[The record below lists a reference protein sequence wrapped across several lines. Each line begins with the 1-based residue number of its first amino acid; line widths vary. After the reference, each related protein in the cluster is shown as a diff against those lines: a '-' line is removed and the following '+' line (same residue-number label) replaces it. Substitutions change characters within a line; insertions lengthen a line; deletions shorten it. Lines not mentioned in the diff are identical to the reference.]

1 MILTFQ
7 GQIRTTILLLL
18 FGSCSGCTRAD
29 QKLEDPLLENLHI
42 IDWHVHIAGLGYG
55 GSGAFIN
62 DEMRNNFRFGFFLKW
77 MNVTEEELQKEG
89 DQVVFKKLS
98 QNLSESR
105 YVDQAIVL
113 AIDGIIDRK
122 TGQLDRAKTQFY
134 VPNSHVYRETAKY
147 DNLLFG
153 ASINPWR
160 KDSLALLEQV
170 AGQGAVLVKWI
181 PSIMEIDPSDE
192 AIIPFYRKM
201 AALGLPLL
209 THTGREKSF
218 AHARDE
224 LADPKKL
231 SLPLEQGVTV
241 IAAHISTTGVSE
253 GERNFERI
261 LPMFRK
267 YPNLYTDIS
276 SLTQIN
282 KTGFLARALKVPGV
296 TERMIYGTDWPLQ
309 YFPVVSAWYHVNHIG
324 IKKAWQVGGYNNS
337 WDRDVKLK
345 QAFGIPDNVFTRSVG
360 PLKQP

>member
-1 MILTFQ
+1 MISTRQ
-7 GQIRTTILLLL
+7 RQIYKTVLLLL
-18 FGSCSGCTRAD
+18 FSSYSGLVRAD
-29 QKLEDPLLENLHI
+29 QTLEDLLLENLHI
-42 IDWHVHIAGLGYG
+42 IDWHTHIAGLGYG

-62 DEMRNNFRFGFFLKW
+62 DEMRNNFRFKYFLKW
-77 MNVTEEELQKEG
+77 MDVSEDELQKEG
-89 DQVVFKKLS
+89 DQVVVKKLS
-98 QNLSESR
+98 QKLSASR
-105 YVDQAIVL
+105 FVDQAIVL
-113 AIDGIIDRK
+113 AIDGIIDRN
-122 TGQLDRAKTQFY
+122 TGQLDRTKTQFY
-134 VPNSHVYRETAKY
+134 VPDSYVYRETVKY

-153 ASINPWR
+153 ASINPYR

-181 PSIMEIDPSDE
+181 PSIMDIDPADT

-201 AALGLPLL
+201 AELGLPLL

-224 LADPKKL
+224 LADPRKL

-282 KTGFLARALKVPGV
+282 KTGFLARALKVPGI

-324 IKKAWQVGGYNNS
+324 FRKAWEVGGYDNP

-345 QAFGIPDNVFTRSVG
+345 RAFGIPDNVFTRSVG
-360 PLKQP
+360 LLKKQ